1 MIVLRNALVF
11 FIAALFSV
19 SIAGCE
25 RQGPMERAGE
35 RADEAVDSARDA
47 FTRDGPAER
56 AGERVD
62 DAVDNM
68 RGNGR

>member
-1 MIVLRNALVF
+1 MNVLKKLLV
-11 FIAALFSV
+11 LVLSV
-19 SIAGCE
+19 VLSLAVFGCE

-62 DAVDNM
+62 DAVDNL
-68 RGNGR
+68 RNGR